1 MKTILKYISI
11 YLSISN
17 QWHHQGQ
24 QHQHQKFHQSVVQ
37 RDHVVMIMPKNER
50 MLASMCDTCKAG
62 TLWSGGVIC
71 LKEIIWK
78 NTLLRTK
85 YFLCCH
91 LLVTF
96 ARDTEISH
104 LSVRGSEGQDDGRPS
119 SPTMLSFPWGKDKH
133 HLSNNFS
140 HPDYLPESLL
150 FWTIHRLQLLLI
162 PGVVLLKLVVC
173 VSFKLSWQ
181 EDHVARINL
190 SIVSTSPS
198 TVVDPLIFSKST
210 IKQIWLKISCSSFF
224 SCLRF

>member
-1 MKTILKYISI
+1 
-11 YLSISN
+11 
-17 QWHHQGQ
+17 
-24 QHQHQKFHQSVVQ
+24 
-37 RDHVVMIMPKNER
+37 MPKNER

-85 YFLCCH
+85 YSLCCH

-119 SPTMLSFPWGKDKH
+119 SPIMLSFPWGKDKH

-210 IKQIWLKISCSSFF
+210 IKQIWLKISCSSFQGPA
-224 SCLRF
+224 R

>member
-1 MKTILKYISI
+1 MV
-11 YLSISN
+11 
-17 QWHHQGQ
+17 H
-24 QHQHQKFHQSVVQ
+24 

-91 LLVTF
+91 ILVTF

-173 VSFKLSWQ
+173 VSLKLSWQ
-181 EDHVARINL
+181 EDHIARI
-190 SIVSTSPS
+190 
-198 TVVDPLIFSKST
+198 
-210 IKQIWLKISCSSFF
+210 
-224 SCLRF
+224 